1 MRSGTLKKLILISFI
16 FLFLFTNK
24 VITKGK
30 LYMFTDIEK
39 CKSCNNEILNALNSY
54 SSLFDSL
61 NINYELILRC
71 RRSRDTEDYRHYFKL
86 DSNLRIVRLT
96 DSLENLYKPE
106 NTEGSFVLTHNDTI
120 TFTTKSLYLLVGYL
134 TK

>member
-1 MRSGTLKKLILISFI
+1 MRSGTLKKLILISCILQFS
-16 FLFLFTNK
+16 FTSK
-24 VITKGK
+24 LITKEK
-30 LYMFTDIEK
+30 LYMITDIEK

-61 NINYELILRC
+61 NIDYELILRC
-71 RRSRDTEDYRHYFKL
+71 RRSRDIEDYRHYFKL

-106 NTEGSFVLTHNDTI
+106 NTEGAFVLTHNDTI
-120 TFTTKSLYLLVGYL
+120 MFTTKSLYLLVGYL